1 MPNVEGI
8 GGIVGGGHPENSLL
22 ACPTPRSQSITQ
34 ESDAEVLWLVGER
47 ETGLLV
53 RKSVVVFKSRRGQG
67 NEKVKGF
74 MEGRVVKK

>member
-1 MPNVEGI
+1 
-8 GGIVGGGHPENSLL
+8 
-22 ACPTPRSQSITQ
+22 
-34 ESDAEVLWLVGER
+34 VGER